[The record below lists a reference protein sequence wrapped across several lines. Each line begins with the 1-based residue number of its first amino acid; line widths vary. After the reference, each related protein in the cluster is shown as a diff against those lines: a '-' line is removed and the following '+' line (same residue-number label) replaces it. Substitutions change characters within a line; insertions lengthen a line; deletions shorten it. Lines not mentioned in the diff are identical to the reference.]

1 MRIVA
6 HVQKRNPLSDLHK
19 ILHGRRYPDVITRA
33 HFGYDQLDG
42 SFGGGDQSV
51 PLHIGFHRRPYN
63 TLALSWECVIGKT
76 GVRKVR

>member
-19 ILHGRRYPDVITRA
+19 ILHSRRYPNVITRA
-33 HFGYDQLDG
+33 NFGYDQLRG
-42 SFGGGDQSV
+42 SFGGGGQSV
-51 PLHIGFHRRPYN
+51 PFPIGFHRRPYN
-63 TLALSWECVIGKT
+63 TLALPCECVIGKT